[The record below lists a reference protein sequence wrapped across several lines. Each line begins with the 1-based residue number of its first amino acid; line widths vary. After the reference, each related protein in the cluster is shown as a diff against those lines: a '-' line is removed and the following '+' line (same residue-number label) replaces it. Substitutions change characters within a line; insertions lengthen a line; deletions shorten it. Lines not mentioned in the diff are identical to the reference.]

1 VAKSSPK
8 NESPLVRA
16 AAALD
21 EELRRYD
28 ALADEA
34 KQVQISS
41 GKALERAAKIVQEST
56 SRNDA
61 LQEKL
66 RELVAQIEAAR
77 GRQVESLGVLLEA
90 ARRTQARSEQYDAIL
105 QRFSALGE
113 SARGVSAQAAEASS
127 KRGEGSEGATEAEA
141 RASLAAME
149 VSMAG
154 VVAEA
159 EALTA
164 LAADQGWDDLKSQA
178 DGVRQ
183 QVLALKSKL
192 TAARLRSASG
202 AN

>member
-1 VAKSSPK
+1 VAKSSAK
-8 NESPLVRA
+8 NESPLVR
-16 AAALD
+16 AALD

-28 ALADEA
+28 ALAGEA

-41 GKALERAAKIVQEST
+41 GKTLERAAKIVQEST
-56 SRNDA
+56 SRNDT

-90 ARRTQARSEQYDAIL
+90 AKRTQARSEQYDAML
-105 QRFSALGE
+105 KRFSALGE
-113 SARGVSAQAAEASS
+113 SARGVSEQAAEANA
-127 KRGEGSEGATEAEA
+127 KRGEGAAEAEA
-141 RASLAAME
+141 RANLAAME

-164 LAADQGWDDLKSQA
+164 LAADEGWDDLKSQA

-183 QVLALKSKL
+183 QVLALKAKL

>member
-1 VAKSSPK
+1 VAKPSSK

-28 ALADEA
+28 ALAEEA
-34 KQVQISS
+34 SQVQISS
-41 GKALERAAKIVQEST
+41 GKTLERAAKIVQEST
-56 SRNDA
+56 SRNDT

-77 GRQVESLGVLLEA
+77 LRQVDSLGVLLES
-90 ARRTQARSEQYDAIL
+90 ARRTQSRSEQYDAIL
-105 QRFSALGE
+105 QRFGALGE
-113 SARGVSAQAAEASS
+113 SARSLSAQAAEAGA
-127 KRGEGSEGATEAEA
+127 KGSEGSAEAEA

-183 QVLALKSKL
+183 QVLALKGKL

>member
-1 VAKSSPK
+1 VPKSSSK

-28 ALADEA
+28 ALAEEA
-34 KQVQISS
+34 SQVQISS
-41 GKALERAAKIVQEST
+41 GKTLERAAKIVQEST
-56 SRNDA
+56 SRNDT

-77 GRQVESLGVLLEA
+77 LRQVESLGVLLEA
-90 ARRTQARSEQYDAIL
+90 ARRTQSRSEQYDAIL
-105 QRFSALGE
+105 QRFGALGE
-113 SARGVSAQAAEASS
+113 SARSLSVQAAEASA
-127 KRGEGSEGATEAEA
+127 KPSEGAAEAEA

-183 QVLALKSKL
+183 QVLALKGKL